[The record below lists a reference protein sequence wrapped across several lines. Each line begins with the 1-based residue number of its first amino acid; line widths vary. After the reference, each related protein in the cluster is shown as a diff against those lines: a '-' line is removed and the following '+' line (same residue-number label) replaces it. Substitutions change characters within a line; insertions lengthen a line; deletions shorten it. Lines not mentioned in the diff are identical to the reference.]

1 MELEKSMLLLKKLME
16 KRKLLRKR
24 LQKEKLPLEKLVQR
38 NKFNNKNTMSNF
50 THCVFVLQ
58 IKQIT

>member
-1 MELEKSMLLLKKLME
+1 ME
-16 KRKLLRKR
+16 KRKLLRER
-24 LQKEKLPLEKLVQR
+24 PQKEELLLEKLVQR
-38 NKFNNKNTMSNF
+38 NKFNNKNTMSKI